1 MARIIRTKQ
10 EFKELFRTR
19 KLPVAER
26 IRTEEVKK
34 LVGEYIDIIML
45 LGDYHL
51 MIKDFMLGGEDD
63 NEIVVFHDGLSHKP
77 ILIDYS
83 KED

>member
-1 MARIIRTKQ
+1 MTKYEMRNLPIEERVKLPEVKNLISQYVNVVCDLHDLNLRII
-10 EFKELFRTR
+10 
-19 KLPVAER
+19 
-26 IRTEEVKK
+26 
-34 LVGEYIDIIML
+34 
-45 LGDYHL
+45 
-51 MIKDFMLGGEDD
+51 DFMRGGADQ